1 MKKSLFF
8 WLKVNLCSFGYLCAL
23 TNAAKAQVTT
33 DGTINTQVTQTGNV
47 AEIIGGET
55 RGDNLFHS
63 FQDFSVGTGNEAFFN
78 NASDISNIF
87 SRVTG
92 GNISNI
98 DGLIRANG
106 SANLFLINPAGIL
119 FGENARL
126 DLGGSFYGS
135 SASSILFENG
145 EFSADLDNPPL
156 LTINAPIGLSFRDN
170 PGDIVNRSTANG
182 VGLEVNPGQR
192 ITFVGGNIDFE
203 GGRIR
208 TPGGN
213 IELGG
218 LSEAG
223 TVSFNQDGSLFFTE
237 NVIKGDLNFLGLSKL
252 DVVGTGGGNVT
263 LTAQNLNSSV
273 EGFDFV
279 NSLIIAGIAANST
292 STTAQAGT
300 ILIDVAE
307 NITLDSSRILNEVF
321 AEAVGDLGNTTIIAG
336 NLTLTNGTTLLTNTQ
351 GIGNAGAIDIAVRDN
366 ITVDGEN
373 PDGSVSNISSQVA
386 VSANGDAGSI
396 NIATTNIEF
405 TNGGSIFANTS
416 GSGNAGN
423 VNITATD
430 TVTFDGET
438 ANGLPGGIVS
448 VVLPGSEGRSGD
460 FNITTGNLNFTN
472 GARIDNSTEGIGD
485 AGNVNIAADTITF
498 SGETR
503 NTVTPDGSGGAFI
516 GGVVSSVISEVRA
529 GATGNGGDV
538 IIATDNLNF
547 RNGGRISVNTESQGN
562 AGSIAITASDTI
574 TFEGNSEVFNLA
586 SGVTTRVGTEAVGEG
601 GTINLTANNVNFRN
615 GGRVDASTLGSGNA
629 GSVNITAFDTINF
642 DGNTEGF
649 SFPSGIY
656 ANALITNGNG
666 GNVNIISDR
675 LIIENGGTIEVSN
688 FDSISGLNPGTGEP
702 GNIAIEANSI
712 DLIDRARIDA
722 ATQSETGESGTINL
736 QVAEDITLR
745 NNSTI
750 SARAFE
756 NANGGNL
763 TIDARFIVAF
773 PQNND
778 IIANAVGGDGGNINI
793 TTEGIF
799 GLSERSSTIANET
812 NDIDASSE
820 LNLDGTVEIVAPDV
834 NALVDTAELPS
845 NPVDNE
851 QTTAQACRTDQG
863 TARNNLVIKGKGGV
877 PAEPSLPLNSRNI
890 IVDGNVE
897 PVSNIPEPIETA
909 QGKIQLA
916 RGIKVSESGVITLT
930 PYRTNNAGDRIPE
943 IKPNCDRV

>member
-1 MKKSLFF
+1 MKKSFFF
-8 WLKVNLCSFGYLCAL
+8 WLKVNLYGFGYLCAL

-33 DGTINTQVTQTGNV
+33 DGTVNTRVTQSGSV
-47 AEIIGGET
+47 AEITGGET

-78 NASDISNIF
+78 NASDVSNIF

-92 GNISNI
+92 GNVSNI

-135 SASSILFENG
+135 SASSILFEDG
-145 EFSADLDNPPL
+145 EFSATNPDNPL
-156 LTINAPIGLSFRDN
+156 LTINAPIGLNFRDN

-182 VGLEVNPGQR
+182 VGLEVNTGER
-192 ITFVGGNIDFE
+192 ITLVGGNIDFE

-223 TVSFNQDGSLFFTE
+223 TVSFNENGSLSFAE
-237 NVIKGDLNFLGLSKL
+237 NAIKGDLNFLGLSKL
-252 DVVGTGGGNVT
+252 DVVGAGGGNIT
-263 LTAQNLNSSV
+263 LTAQNLSSSV

-279 NSLIIAGIAANST
+279 NSLITAGIAANST
-292 STTAQAGT
+292 SATAQAGT
-300 ILIDVAE
+300 ISIDVAE
-307 NITLDSSRILNEVF
+307 NITLDSSRILNEVG
-321 AEAVGDLGNTTIIAG
+321 AEATGNLGNTTIVAG
-336 NLTLTNGTTLLTNTQ
+336 NLTLTNGSTLFTNTQ
-351 GIGNAGAIDIAVRDN
+351 GAGNAGAIDITVRDS

-386 VSANGDAGSI
+386 ATANGNAGSI
-396 NIATTNIEF
+396 NVATANLAF

-416 GSGNAGN
+416 GEGNAGN

-438 ANGLPGGIVS
+438 ANGLPTGIVS
-448 VVLPGSEGRSGD
+448 VVLPGSQGRSGD

-485 AGNVNIAADTITF
+485 AGNVNITADTITF
-498 SGETR
+498 DGETS

-538 IIATDNLNF
+538 IIVTDRLNF
-547 RNGGRISVNTESQGN
+547 RNGGRISVNTESQGD
-562 AGSIAITASDTI
+562 AGSIGITASDSI

-615 GGRVDASTLGSGNA
+615 GGRVDASTIGSGNA

-675 LIIENGGTIEVSN
+675 LIVENGGTIEVSN
-688 FDSISGLNPGTGEP
+688 FDSISGFDPGTGEP

-712 DLIDRARIDA
+712 DLTNGARIDA
-722 ATQSETGESGTINL
+722 ATRSQTGESGIINL

-763 TIDARFIVAF
+763 TIDARFIIAF

-778 IIANAVGGDGGNINI
+778 IVANAVGGDGGNINI

-799 GLSERSSTIANET
+799 GLSERSSTIENET

-820 LNLDGTVEIVAPDV
+820 LNLDGTVEITAPDV
-834 NALVDTAELPS
+834 NALVDAAELPS
-845 NPVDNE
+845 NPVDGE
-851 QTTAQACRTDQG
+851 ETTAQACRSNRQV
-863 TARNNLVIKGKGGV
+863 AKNNLVIRGRGGV
-877 PAEPSLPLNSRNI
+877 PADPRLPLNSYNI
-890 IVDGNVE
+890 LVNDNIE
-897 PVSNIPEPIETA
+897 PTSTIPEPIETSK
-909 QGKIQLA
+909 GKIQLA

-930 PYRTNNAGDRIPE
+930 AYRTNNAGDRIIE
-943 IKPNCDRV
+943 TEQNCDRI